1 MRVVAT
7 AASLAFLLALSGAS
21 AQDDRSLTDF
31 ESGSPDQDYILPDPD
46 TNDVAALKE
55 KLLVARATIKN
66 LSVGIAASNM
76 ESEIF
81 KRQLAEAQLRLEAI
95 GLSNMDN
102 DPSRLEARLLQAI
115 RELRVLK
122 EQSQAASEQLLR
134 LSESITIL
142 VKSATDLKPE
152 ARMAVE
158 AELRK
163 TAEILGTSKAL
174 APGAVPTSLQDAM
187 VVDFKEDLSLLVA
200 NVGSTHGVKVGM
212 PFLILREGQV
222 VGNAKV
228 IDVRERISGA
238 VIQNLSSENTRVE
251 KGDSLR
257 VDARK

>member
-7 AASLAFLLALSGAS
+7 AASLAFLLALFGAS
-21 AQDDRSLTDF
+21 ARDDRSLTDF
-31 ESGSPDQDYILPDPD
+31 ESGSPEQGYTLPDPEA
-46 TNDVAALKE
+46 NNVAALKE
-55 KLLVARATIKN
+55 ALLVAQSQINN
-66 LSVGIAASNM
+66 LSEGIATANM

-81 KRQLAEAQLRLEAI
+81 KRQLSEAQLRLEAI

-122 EQSQAASEQLLR
+122 ERNQDAVEQLVR
-134 LSESITIL
+134 LSEAITIL
-142 VKSATDLKPE
+142 VKTSGEIKTE

-158 AELRK
+158 AELRE
-163 TAEILGTSKAL
+163 TAQILGASGVIGIETIAN
-174 APGAVPTSLQDAM
+174 LQDAR
-187 VVDFKEDLSLLVA
+187 VVDFKEDLSLLIA
-200 NVGSTHGVKVGM
+200 NVGSANGVKVGM
-212 PFLILREGQV
+212 PFRILREGQLI
-222 VGNAKV
+222 GKAKV

-251 KGDSLR
+251 QGDTIK

>member
-1 MRVVAT
+1 M
-7 AASLAFLLALSGAS
+7 SLLALCGAH
-21 AQDDRSLTDF
+21 ARDNRSLTDF
-31 ESGSPDQDYILPDPD
+31 ESGSSARIDTSDVPD
-46 TNDVAALKE
+46 TYYVAAVKE
-55 KLLVARATIKN
+55 KLLVAQATIKN
-66 LSVGIAASNM
+66 LSEGIAASNM

-81 KRQLAEAQLRLEAI
+81 KRQLVEANLRLEAI
-95 GLSNMDN
+95 GLANLEN

-122 EQSQAASEQLLR
+122 EKKQAASEQLVR
-134 LSESITIL
+134 LSEAITIL
-142 VKSATDLKPE
+142 VKTSTNLKPE

-163 TAEILGTSKAL
+163 AAEILGASAAL
-174 APGAVPTSLQDAM
+174 APDAVNASLQDAI

-200 NVGSTHGVKVGM
+200 NVGTAHGVKVGM
-212 PFLILREGQV
+212 PFRILRDGQL

-238 VIQNLSSENTRVE
+238 VIQNLASDTLRVE
-251 KGDSLR
+251 KGDNLR

>member
-1 MRVVAT
+1 MRAVAT
-7 AASLAFLLALSGAS
+7 AATLLSLLVLCGAH
-21 AQDDRSLTDF
+21 ARDDRSLTDF
-31 ESGSPDQDYILPDPD
+31 ESGSSARVDTSDAPD
-46 TNDVAALKE
+46 TYDVAAIKE
-55 KLLVARATIKN
+55 KLLVAQATIKN
-66 LSVGIAASNM
+66 LSEGIAASNM

-81 KRQLAEAQLRLEAI
+81 KRQLAEANLRLEAI
-95 GLSNMDN
+95 GLANLDN

-122 EQSQAASEQLLR
+122 EKNQAASEQLVR
-134 LSESITIL
+134 LSEAITIL
-142 VKSATDLKPE
+142 VKTSTDLKPE

-163 TAEILGTSKAL
+163 AAEILGASSAL
-174 APGAVPTSLQDAM
+174 APSAVTASLQDAI

-200 NVGSTHGVKVGM
+200 NVGSAHGVKVGM
-212 PFLILREGQV
+212 PFRILRDGQL

-238 VIQNLSSENTRVE
+238 VIQNLASDTLRVE
-251 KGDSLR
+251 KGDNLR

>member
-1 MRVVAT
+1 M
-7 AASLAFLLALSGAS
+7 AASLAFLLALSGAL
-21 AQDDRSLTDF
+21 ALDDRSLTDF

-46 TNDVAALKE
+46 TNDIAALKE
-55 KLLVARATIKN
+55 KLLVARATIQN
-66 LSVGIAASNM
+66 LSEGIAASNM
-76 ESEIF
+76 EAEIF
-81 KRQLAEAQLRLEAI
+81 KRQLSEAQLRLEAI
-95 GLSNMDN
+95 GLSNVNN

-122 EQSQAASEQLLR
+122 EQNQAASDQLVR

-142 VKSATDLKPE
+142 VKSSTGLKPE

-163 TAEILGTSKAL
+163 TAEILGASQAL
-174 APGAVPTSLQDAM
+174 APGAVPASLQHAM

-200 NVGSTHGVKVGM
+200 NVGSAHGVQVGM
-212 PFLILREGQV
+212 PFRILRDGQLI
-222 VGNAKV
+222 GNAKV

-251 KGDSLR
+251 KGDSLK

>member
-7 AASLAFLLALSGAS
+7 AASLAFLLALFGAS
-21 AQDDRSLTDF
+21 ARDDRSLTDF
-31 ESGSPDQDYILPDPD
+31 ESGSPDQGYTLPDPE

-55 KLLVARATIKN
+55 ALLLAQSQINN
-66 LSVGIAASNM
+66 LSQGIATANM

-81 KRQLAEAQLRLEAI
+81 KRQLSEAQLRLEAI
-95 GLSNMDN
+95 GLSTMDN

-122 EQSQAASEQLLR
+122 EKNNAAIDQLLR
-134 LSESITIL
+134 LSEAITIL
-142 VKSATDLKPE
+142 VKTSGEIKTE

-163 TAEILGTSKAL
+163 TAQILGNSGL
-174 APGAVPTSLQDAM
+174 PGTESIANLQDAR
-187 VVDFKEDLSLLVA
+187 VVDFKDDLSLLIA
-200 NVGSTHGVKVGM
+200 NIGSAHGVKVGM
-212 PFLILREGQV
+212 PLRILRDGQLI
-222 VGNAKV
+222 GNAKV

-238 VIQNLSSENTRVE
+238 VIQNLSSENKRVE
-251 KGDSLR
+251 QGDTLK

>member
-1 MRVVAT
+1 MRAVAT
-7 AASLAFLLALSGAS
+7 AASLAFLLALSGAH
-21 AQDDRSLTDF
+21 ARNDRSLTDF
-31 ESGSPDQDYILPDPD
+31 ESGSPLRVDIPEDMDSH
-46 TNDVAALKE
+46 NVAALKE
-55 KLLVARATIKN
+55 KLLVAQATIAN
-66 LSVGIAASNM
+66 LSEGIAASNM

-95 GLSNMDN
+95 GLSNLDN

-122 EQSQAASEQLLR
+122 EKNQAASDQLVR
-134 LSESITIL
+134 LSEAITIL
-142 VKSATDLKPE
+142 VKTSTDLKPE

-163 TAEILGTSKAL
+163 TAEILGASA
-174 APGAVPTSLQDAM
+174 AISPGAIPASLQDAM

-200 NVGSTHGVKVGM
+200 NVGSAQGVKVGM
-212 PFLILREGQV
+212 PFRILRDGQL

-238 VIQNLSSENTRVE
+238 VIQNLASDTLRVE